1 MDKNIGRLD
10 GNWLIVDTGSLLYRF
25 RPLSERFETSNKRR
39 LKIKFYL
46 YKYNETDPLF
56 EYVVFKSDGFIYQG
70 RKVRVRERDLVWLL
84 KRGTIKEG

>member
-10 GNWLIVDTGSLLYRF
+10 GEWLIIDTGSILYRF
-25 RPLSERFETSNKRR
+25 RPLSGRWDRSNKRK
-39 LKIKFYL
+39 LKIMFFS
-46 YKYNETDPLF
+46 YNDTALLF
-56 EYVVFKSDGFIYQG
+56 EYTVSKSDGFIYQG

>member
-1 MDKNIGRLD
+1 VDKFGRLD
-10 GNWLIVDTGSLLYRF
+10 GEWLIIDTGSILYRF
-25 RPLSERFETSNKRR
+25 RPLSGRFGMSNKRK

-46 YKYNETDPLF
+46 YNETAPLF
-56 EYVVFKSDGFIYQG
+56 EYVVSKSDGFIYQG